1 MYFFLIVVLNC
12 WLNANLSL
20 NLPRS
25 TCDER
30 KPSVHE
36 DRDSAVAKENPY
48 SPVRGHCTAVLSTVL
63 LDCHPLHKS
72 VPLTLHIN
80 KGLLVSLIH
89 T

>member
-1 MYFFLIVVLNC
+1 MLYFFFSVVLNC

-20 NLPRS
+20 NFSRS

-36 DRDSAVAKENPY
+36 DRDLAVAKENPY
-48 SPVRGHCTAVLSTVL
+48 NPVRGHCTAVLSTVL

-72 VPLTLHIN
+72 VPSH
-80 KGLLVSLIH
+80 SAH
-89 T
+89 